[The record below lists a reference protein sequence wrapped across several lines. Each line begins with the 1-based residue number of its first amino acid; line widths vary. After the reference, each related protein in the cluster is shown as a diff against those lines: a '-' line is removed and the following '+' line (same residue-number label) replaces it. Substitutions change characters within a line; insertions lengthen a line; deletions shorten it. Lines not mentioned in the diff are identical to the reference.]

1 MLIEKII
8 SKFKKEQE
16 TVEAYYLEA
25 DREFCDDRSDEMIW
39 FAEHTDTI
47 GVSPAKPGKI
57 LFVYRTK
64 EMRDEA
70 FKLAKERYNNAF
82 SFIDKTISVI
92 KSDVDEYDAKHEF
105 AK

>member
-1 MLIEKII
+1 MFIEKII
-8 SKFKKEQE
+8 NKLKKERE

-25 DREFCDDRSDEMIW
+25 DRKFCDQHYNDIIW
-39 FAEHTDTI
+39 FAEHTDTMGI
-47 GVSPAKPGKI
+47 STVKKKKI

-64 EMRDEA
+64 DLRDQA
-70 FKLAKERYNNAF
+70 FKIAKQRYKDAF
-82 SFIDKTISVI
+82 SFIDKTVSVV